1 MQIKDHNKIKA
12 GVLPDDMKL
21 DDVNTVLDCMAE
33 AMIEGCSG
41 LIVPKECFP
50 ESFFDLKTGFA
61 GEVLQKF
68 SNYRMKLAIIGDF
81 SSYTS
86 KSLKDFIN
94 ESNNGNLVFFKENE
108 DEGLKSF

>member
-1 MQIKDHNKIKA
+1 MQIKDYNRIKA
-12 GVLPDDMKL
+12 GVLPEDMKL

-41 LIVPKECFP
+41 LIVPKACFP

-68 SNYRMKLAIIGDF
+68 SNYGMKLAVIGDF
-81 SSYTS
+81 TPYTS
-86 KSLKDFIN
+86 NSLKALII
-94 ESNNGNLVFFKENE
+94 ESNNGNLIFFKETE
-108 DEGLKSF
+108 EEGLKSF